1 MELKQ
6 TEAWHRH
13 QMATTERVQ
22 ADVGR
27 FTRPVMRAM
36 GVCSVAYLASWGLVW
51 VCGAEARAPVVAV
64 AGLSGLVVAMGAP
77 AFALAVGVEGY
88 FRQRL
93 RAMQYGR
100 KRAESCLM
108 VARRGACSEPRSG
121 HRCRAQRTF
130 S

>member
-6 TEAWHRH
+6 TEAWQRH
-13 QMATTERVQ
+13 QMATTERMQ

-27 FTRPVMRAM
+27 YTRPVMRVM
-36 GVCSVAYLASWGLVW
+36 GVCSLAYLASWGLVW
-51 VCGAEARAPVVAV
+51 AVEADGRAPVVAV
-64 AGLSGLVVAMGAP
+64 AGLSGVVVVLGAP

-100 KRAESCLM
+100 
-108 VARRGACSEPRSG
+108 
-121 HRCRAQRTF
+121 
-130 S
+130 